1 MKRIS
6 WEKYAL
12 ELAKTAAIRSQDP
25 YRKVGACALDWNNR
39 VLGVAYNG
47 LAPGKNVSSRFWQN
61 RDGRLPYMLH
71 AEQNLL
77 SLFERGRAR
86 LIAVTLLPCSY
97 CARLICCWNIP
108 LVIYKTEYTRDLLAL
123 DIFKFYG
130 VTIKKIS

>member
-47 LAPGKNVSSRFWQN
+47 LAPGKNVSSKFWQN

-77 SLFERGRAR
+77 SLFNRGQCK
-86 LIAVTLLPCSY
+86 LIAVTLLPCVD

-108 LVIYKTEYTRDLLAL
+108 VVIYHEPYQRDTTAL
-123 DIFKFYG
+123 DVFKFYK
-130 VTIKKIS
+130 VQVKKI